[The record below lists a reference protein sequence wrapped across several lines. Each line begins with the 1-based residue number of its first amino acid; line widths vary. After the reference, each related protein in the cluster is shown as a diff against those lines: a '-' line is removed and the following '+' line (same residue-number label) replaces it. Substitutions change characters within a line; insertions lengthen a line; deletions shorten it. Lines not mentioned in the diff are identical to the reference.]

1 MLFTEHQIRKGMRG
15 GCLPFTRSCS
25 VCMFRALEIII
36 SRAALWPDLHLIKS
50 SVLISSV
57 PLSFDVKKDTSV
69 FLPPPRP
76 EVLIEWL
83 SGLVALC
90 IFQAPIRPEWIPQV
104 YRRGRPE
111 EGEER
116 REKARRWRKTAGGN
130 DNRKIGERRQN
141 VAGQR
146 HREKLVEV
154 ERYPRSERWVRGG
167 GGENETQEVN

>member
-69 FLPPPRP
+69 FLLSPPPP

-90 IFQAPIRPEWIPQV
+90 IFQAPTIRPEWIPQV
-104 YRRGRPE
+104 YSLPRLQTRKTWRGRGAARK
-111 EGEER
+111 GEE
-116 REKARRWRKTAGGN
+116 
-130 DNRKIGERRQN
+130 
-141 VAGQR
+141 
-146 HREKLVEV
+146 VE
-154 ERYPRSERWVRGG
+154 EDGG
-167 GGENETQEVN
+167 GKWQPENRWETAKCGGTETQGEASGGRKVPKEWKVS